1 MKCARLLAFTVLAFM
16 LSQTSADAQSAR
28 GSLPSTPPAPKTA
41 APDDALLEI
50 KNDLQ
55 SGMRYRLEITDTQQR
70 LRDGVA
76 EYSVTIVTEADL
88 VVTEAV
94 GGVAVVELVFGTPSV
109 RNSDDS
115 LEARLAIT
123 SYRIFEGKRIL
134 YRTNGSGAV
143 TGLANSHEIGKVFND
158 VVDRLIRDV
167 GRETNIPM
175 IVESVRAGLDPMRR
189 GPYMESLALELPKLF
204 HFFSG
209 LKLDSRTNYSRSK
222 FMRLRLNGAE
232 VAGTLDYDL
241 AWFDRTKQVAWL
253 RWSQTADRVRTADV
267 VEAYMRDI
275 AGKAGHRLP
284 IRLDMGSVGASEG
297 AVYELDL
304 KTGLPKT
311 IAFARHYEML
321 GFSSRQSL
329 NIRVIQ

>member
-1 MKCARLLAFTVLAFM
+1 M
-16 LSQTSADAQSAR
+16 
-28 GSLPSTPPAPKTA
+28 
-41 APDDALLEI
+41 
-50 KNDLQ
+50 
-55 SGMRYRLEITDTQQR
+55 
-70 LRDGVA
+70 
-76 EYSVTIVTEADL
+76 
-88 VVTEAV
+88 
-94 GGVAVVELVFGTPSV
+94 
-109 RNSDDS
+109 
-115 LEARLAIT
+115 
-123 SYRIFEGKRIL
+123 FEGKRIL
-134 YRTNGSGAV
+134 YRTNDSGAV

-167 GRETNIPM
+167 GRATNIPM

-209 LKLDSRTNYSRSK
+209 RKLDSRTNYSRSK

-232 VAGTLDYDL
+232 VAGKLDYDL

-253 RWSQTADRVRTADV
+253 RWSQTADHARTADV
-267 VEAYMRDI
+267 VEAYMREI
-275 AGKAGHRLP
+275 AGKAGLRLP
-284 IRLDMGSVGASEG
+284 VRLDMGSVGASEG

-304 KTGLPKT
+304 KTGLPKS
-311 IAFARHYEML
+311 IAFSRHYEML